1 MADGQHG
8 GYRRPAN
15 PAAVSGPGSL
25 SARTDGGATSQPQMV
40 APGGEYGDRQEMES
54 IQAGADM
61 AQAPVTPAPRPP
73 GLADPTAYPDEPNTA
88 GAEMG
93 PAMGPQ
99 AAGIKSDFDITNDKL
114 RPLIHS
120 LEIIANLPQSNPET
134 RAYVRALKARL
145 ADGA

>member
-8 GYRRPAN
+8 GYRRPAE
-15 PAAVSGPGSL
+15 PAAVSGPGAL

-40 APGGEYGDRQEMES
+40 ASGGAYGDRQEMES

-61 AQAPVTPAPRPP
+61 AQAPGTPRPP
-73 GLADPTAYPDEPNTA
+73 ALTDPTGNPEEPITA

-93 PAMGPQ
+93 PGMGPQ

-114 RPLIHS
+114 RPIVHS
-120 LEIIANLPQSNPET
+120 LEILANLPQSNPET

-145 ADGA
+145 ANG

>member
-1 MADGQHG
+1 MAGEHG
-8 GYRRPAN
+8 GQRTPAN
-15 PAAVSGPGSL
+15 PAPVSGPGAL
-25 SARTDGGATSQPQMV
+25 SQRTDGGATSQPQMV
-40 APGGEYGDRQEMES
+40 ASGGAYGDRKAMEE

-61 AQAPVTPAPRPP
+61 AATPPAPRPP
-73 GLADPTAYPDEPNTA
+73 GRGGPTADPAGPITA
-88 GAEMG
+88 GAELG
-93 PAMGPQ
+93 PGMGPQ

-114 RPLIHS
+114 RPLVHS

>member
-8 GYRRPAN
+8 GYRRPAE
-15 PAAVSGPGSL
+15 PAAVSGPGAL
-25 SARTDGGATSQPQMV
+25 SQRTDGGATSQPQMV
-40 APGGEYGDRQEMES
+40 ASGGAYGDRAEMES

-61 AQAPVTPAPRPP
+61 AQAPGTPRPP
-73 GLADPTAYPDEPNTA
+73 ALTDPTGNPEEPITA

-93 PAMGPQ
+93 PGMGPQ

-114 RPLIHS
+114 RPIVHS
-120 LEIIANLPQSNPET
+120 LEILANLPQSNPET

-145 ADGA
+145 ANG

>member
-8 GYRRPAN
+8 GYRRPSE
-15 PAAVSGPGSL
+15 PAAASGPGAL
-25 SARTDGGATSQPQMV
+25 SQRTDGGATSQPQMV
-40 APGGEYGDRQEMES
+40 ASGGAYGDRKAMEE

-61 AQAPVTPAPRPP
+61 AAAPPAPRPP
-73 GLADPTAYPDEPNTA
+73 GLLDPTAYPEEPITA
-88 GAEMG
+88 GAAMG
-93 PAMGPQ
+93 PGMGPQ

-114 RPLIHS
+114 RPLVHS

>member
-8 GYRRPAN
+8 GYRRPAE
-15 PAAVSGPGSL
+15 PAAVSGPGAL
-25 SARTDGGATSQPQMV
+25 SQRTDGGATSQPQMV
-40 APGGEYGDRQEMES
+40 ASGGAYGDRQEMES

-61 AQAPVTPAPRPP
+61 AQAPGTPRPP
-73 GLADPTAYPDEPNTA
+73 ALTDPTGNPEEPITA

-93 PAMGPQ
+93 PGMGPQ

-114 RPLIHS
+114 RPIVHS
-120 LEIIANLPQSNPET
+120 LEILANLPQSNPET

-145 ADGA
+145 ANG